1 MVAVRFRSDEH
12 VAQVDVASMYAATF
26 DDLWRAS
33 QVLDA
38 PMKKLEL
45 VWPTLP
51 VLEGGTP
58 CVGCSADRASGLLLA
73 DPKKA

>member
-1 MVAVRFRSDEH
+1 MTIEARPTICF
-12 VAQVDVASMYAATF
+12 A

-45 VWPTLP
+45 VRPTLP
-51 VLEGGTP
+51 VLERGTP
-58 CVGCSADRASGLLLA
+58 CVGCSADRASGLPLA